1 MNKILKYGL
10 LGTAAVAAIAVAA
23 IAYVAVTLD
32 PNKYK
37 PQIIA
42 AVKESQQRTL
52 RLDGDIRLTFFPSL
66 GADLGKVSLSEF
78 NSEKEF
84 VSVERVHVS
93 LALLPLLSRQAVV
106 DEVAIDGLKA
116 TLVKYRDGSSNID
129 DLAGGGE
136 AAQQQAAPA
145 GPPVSFDIYA
155 VRIENTELHYLD
167 EATGAAYSLRD
178 VNLRSGRI
186 ANGVPSDIE
195 FSAGIAAN
203 QPRINLTTALKA
215 RLTFDLEQNA
225 YRVSGLDLQAQ
236 GAVLDIT
243 DLVVQASGDASADLG
258 RQEYSADN
266 FKLSAS
272 GARGKDRFEAK
283 LDMPTVNLTSEEY
296 SSGKVV
302 LDARLDGAMG
312 NIVASLSLP
321 GMEGNAQGFRI
332 AALALAVEVKQPEQT
347 LKAKL
352 SSPLTGN
359 LEGRQFTLSDL
370 RLAVDATG
378 DQLPNRSVS
387 SEMRGSMAFDAS
399 KESVQASLS
408 GGLLQS
414 KVAAK
419 LTLNGYTKPVIRF
432 DVDIDQFDADQY
444 LPRDP
449 TQDSTQTENAAASAG
464 DKQKVA
470 AQQPEQPFDLSGLR
484 QLDLQG
490 GLRIGA
496 LKVANVKLA
505 QLRIGVKAHNGILDV
520 SPLAANLYQ
529 GGFTGSVSVN
539 AQQAT
544 PLFRINQNVS
554 NINIGALL
562 KDAAEL
568 DTVAGK
574 GSVSLSL
581 DARGNTVSA
590 LKKTVSGKLN
600 LSLANGAFKQD
611 GKTYTGEVKGD
622 ARIDGAKQSL
632 QADVSGRV
640 QQSRFIAKV
649 ALTDFDDPA
658 IRFDVDLDQ
667 LDVDQYL
674 PKQAPEGQQ
683 QAAAPEQPFDL
694 SALNRLNVQ
703 GGLRIAAFKVM
714 NLKLAQVR
722 LDMKAHKGLVTVD
735 PLSANLYQGSMN
747 GSLSVNAQA
756 TPRFTINERLSNVAI
771 APLVKDLMDL
781 EAVEGRGNVTL
792 DLDTQGNLVSALK
805 KGLNGDA
812 AVNLENGAIKGINL
826 TKLMQNAQNIGK
838 GATTQTLGVSD
849 DEKTEFSEFRA
860 SFKVKNGV
868 AHNEDLSVK
877 SSQLKI
883 TGSGDIDIGNESI
896 DYTARAMLQ
905 QTQGSDYL
913 MVPVQLSGPFTDVKF
928 KLDYT
933 KMLEDLAR
941 RKLEARA
948 QELKDKAVDDAKV
961 RLQKEL
967 EKGLKGLFK

>member
-10 LGTAAVAAIAVAA
+10 LGTAAVAGITVAA
-23 IAYVAVTLD
+23 VAYVAVTFD
-32 PNKYK
+32 PNDYK

-52 RLDGDIRLTFFPSL
+52 RLDGDIKLTFFPSL

-78 NSEKEF
+78 NSEKAF
-84 VSVERVHVS
+84 VSVESVHVS

-129 DLAGGGE
+129 DLAGGE
-136 AAQQQAAPA
+136 AAQQEAATA
-145 GPPVSFDIYA
+145 GPPVRFDIA
-155 VRIENTELHYLD
+155 SVRIENTELHYLD
-167 EATGAAYSLRD
+167 EATGAAYSLKD

-186 ANGVPSDIE
+186 ANGVPSNIE
-195 FSAGIAAN
+195 FSAGISAN
-203 QPRINLTTALKA
+203 QPKLDLATTLKA
-215 RLTFDLEQNA
+215 TLIFDLEKNA
-225 YRVSGLDLQAQ
+225 YRVSGLDLQAK
-236 GAVLDIT
+236 GAVLDIA

-258 RQEYSADN
+258 KQEFSAN
-266 FKLSAS
+266 KLKLSAT

-283 LDMPTVNLTSEEY
+283 LDMPAVSLSAEEY

-302 LDARLDGAMG
+302 LDAKLDGAMG

-321 GMEGNAQGFRI
+321 NMEGNAQAFRI
-332 AALALAVEVKQPEQT
+332 GALTLAVEVKQPEQT

-359 LEGRQFTLSDL
+359 LEGKQFKLSDL
-370 RLAVDATG
+370 KLAVDAAG
-378 DQLPNRSVS
+378 DQLPNKSVS
-387 SEMRGSMAFDAS
+387 SEMRGSMEFDAD
-399 KESVQASLS
+399 KESVQANLA

-419 LTLNGYTKPVIRF
+419 LSLNGFTTPVIRF
-432 DVDIDQFDADQY
+432 DVDMDQFDADQY
-444 LPRDP
+444 LPK
-449 TQDSTQTENAAASAG
+449 DSTKTADAATTAG
-464 DKQKVA
+464 DKQKAA

-484 QLDLQG
+484 QLDLEG
-490 GLRIGA
+490 ALRIGT

-505 QLRIGVKAHNGILDV
+505 QLRIGMKAHNGILDV
-520 SPLAANLYQ
+520 SPLSANLYQ

-544 PLFRINQNVS
+544 PVFKINQNVS

-562 KDAAEL
+562 KDAAGL

-590 LKKTVSGKLN
+590 LKKAVSGKLN

-611 GKTYTGEVKGD
+611 GKTYTGEVKGT

-640 QQSRFIAKV
+640 QQSKFIAKV

-658 IRFDVDLDQ
+658 IRFDVNLDQ

-674 PKQAPEGQQ
+674 PKQAQESKQQ
-683 QAAAPEQPFDL
+683 TPAPEEPFDL
-694 SALNRLNVQ
+694 SALNKLNVE
-703 GGLRIAAFKVM
+703 GGLRIGAFKVM

-722 LDMKAHKGLVTVD
+722 LDMKARKGLVTVD

-756 TPRFTINERLSNVAI
+756 TPRFTIKERLSNVAI

-781 EAVEGRGNVTL
+781 DAVEGKGNVTL

-860 SFKVKNGV
+860 TFKVKNGV
-868 AHNEDLSVK
+868 AHNDDLSVK
-877 SSQLKI
+877 SPQLKI

-896 DYTARAMLQ
+896 NYTARAMLQ
-905 QTQGSDYL
+905 QAQGSDYL

>member
-10 LGTAAVAAIAVAA
+10 LGTAAVAGIAVAA
-23 IAYVAVTLD
+23 VAYVAVTFD
-32 PNKYK
+32 PNDYK

-52 RLDGDIRLTFFPSL
+52 RLDGDIKLTFFPSL
-66 GADLGKVSLSEF
+66 GANLGKVSLSEF

-84 VSVERVHVS
+84 VSVESVHVS

-106 DEVAIDGLKA
+106 DEMAINGLKA
-116 TLVKYRDGSSNID
+116 SLVKYRDGSSNID
-129 DLAGGGE
+129 DLAGGE
-136 AAQQQAAPA
+136 AAQQEAAPA
-145 GPPVSFDIYA
+145 GPPVSFDIA
-155 VRIENTELHYLD
+155 SVRIENTELHYLD

-178 VNLRSGRI
+178 VNLKSGRI
-186 ANGVPSDIE
+186 ANGVPSNIE
-195 FSAGIAAN
+195 FSAGISAN
-203 QPRINLTTALKA
+203 QPKLDLATTLKA
-215 RLTFDLEQNA
+215 TLTFDLEKNA
-225 YRVSGLDLQAQ
+225 YRVSGLDLQAK
-236 GAVLDIT
+236 GAVQDIT

-258 RQEYSADN
+258 KQEFSAN
-266 FKLSAS
+266 KLKLSAT

-283 LDMPTVNLTSEEY
+283 LDMPAVNLGSEEY

-302 LDARLDGAMG
+302 LDAKLDGTMG
-312 NIVASLSLP
+312 NIIASLSLP
-321 GMEGNAQGFRI
+321 NMEGNAKAFRI
-332 AALALAVEVKQPEQT
+332 GALTLAVEVKQPGQT

-359 LEGRQFTLSDL
+359 LEGKQFKLSDL
-370 RLAVDATG
+370 KLVVDATG
-378 DQLPNRSVS
+378 DQLPNKSVS
-387 SEMRGSMAFDAS
+387 SEMRGSMEFDAG

-419 LTLNGYTKPVIRF
+419 LTLNGFTKPVIRF
-432 DVDIDQFDADQY
+432 DMDMDQFDADQY
-444 LPRDP
+444 LPKEAD
-449 TQDSTQTENAAASAG
+449 TATTSG
-464 DKQKVA
+464 DNRKGA
-470 AQQPEQPFDLSGLR
+470 TPQPEQPFDLSGLR
-484 QLDLQG
+484 QLDLEG

-505 QLRIGVKAHNGILDV
+505 QLRIEMKAHNGILDV
-520 SPLAANLYQ
+520 SPLSANLYQ

-539 AQQAT
+539 AQQAL
-544 PLFRINQNVS
+544 PVFRINQNVS

-562 KDAAEL
+562 KDAAGL
-568 DTVAGK
+568 DTLAGK
-574 GSVSLSL
+574 GSVSLNL

-590 LKKTVSGKLN
+590 LKKAVSGKLN

-611 GKTYTGEVKGD
+611 GKTYTGEVKGN

-640 QQSRFIAKV
+640 QQSKFTATV

-658 IRFDVDLDQ
+658 IRFDVDLDK

-674 PKQAPEGQQ
+674 PKQAQESKQ
-683 QAAAPEQPFDL
+683 QATAPEEPFDL
-694 SALNRLNVQ
+694 SALNKLNVE
-703 GGLRIAAFKVM
+703 GGLRIGAFKVM

-722 LDMKAHKGLVTVD
+722 LDMKARKGLVTVD

-756 TPRFTINERLSNVAI
+756 TPRFTIKERLSNVAI

-781 EAVEGRGNVTL
+781 DAVEGKGNVTL

-805 KGLNGDA
+805 KGLNGNA

-849 DEKTEFSEFRA
+849 NEKTEFSEFRA
-860 SFKVKNGV
+860 TFKVKNGV

-877 SSQLKI
+877 SPQLKI

-896 DYTARAMLQ
+896 NYTARAMLQ
-905 QTQGSDYL
+905 QAQGSDYL

>member
-1 MNKILKYGL
+1 MNKILKYAL
-10 LGTAAVAAIAVAA
+10 LGTAAVAGITVAA
-23 IAYVAVTLD
+23 VAYVAVTFD
-32 PNKYK
+32 PNDYK

-52 RLDGDIRLTFFPSL
+52 RLDGDIRLTLFPSL
-66 GADLGKVSLSEF
+66 GANLGKVSLSEF

-84 VSVERVHVS
+84 ISVESLHVS

-106 DEVAIDGLKA
+106 DEVAISGLKA

-129 DLAGGGE
+129 DLAGGE

-145 GPPVSFDIYA
+145 GPPVSFDIAA
-155 VRIENTELHYLD
+155 VRIENTELHYRD
-167 EATGAAYSLRD
+167 EATGAAYSLKD
-178 VNLRSGRI
+178 VNLKSGRI
-186 ANGVPSDIE
+186 ANGVPSNIE
-195 FSAGIAAN
+195 FSADISAN
-203 QPRINLTTALKA
+203 QPKLDLATALKA
-215 RLTFDLEQNA
+215 TLTFDLETNA
-225 YRVSGLDLQAQ
+225 YRVSGLDLQAR
-236 GAVLDIT
+236 GAVLDIA

-258 RQEYSADN
+258 KQEFSAN
-266 FKLSAS
+266 KLKLSAT
-272 GARGKDRFEAK
+272 GVKGKDRFEAK
-283 LDMPTVNLTSEEY
+283 LDMPAVILSSEEY

-302 LDARLDGAMG
+302 FDAKLDGAMG
-312 NIVASLSLP
+312 NIVASFSLP
-321 GMEGNAQGFRI
+321 GMEGNAQAFSIG
-332 AALALAVEVKQPEQT
+332 ALTLNVEVRQPEQT

-352 SSPLTGN
+352 TSPVTGN
-359 LEGRQFTLSDL
+359 IDGKKFELSDL
-370 RLAVDATG
+370 KLAVDATG
-378 DQLPNRSVS
+378 DQLPNKSVS
-387 SEMRGSMAFDAS
+387 SEMRGSIVFDAG
-399 KESVQASLS
+399 KESVQASLA

-419 LTLNGYTKPVIRF
+419 LAVNGFTTPVIRF

-444 LPRDP
+444 LPHDP
-449 TQDSTQTENAAASAG
+449 TKTGDAAVSAG

-470 AQQPEQPFDLSGLR
+470 AQQPEQPFDLSSLR
-484 QLDLQG
+484 QLDLEG

-505 QLRIGVKAHNGILDV
+505 QLRIGMKAHNGILDV
-520 SPLAANLYQ
+520 SPFSANLYQ

-539 AQQAT
+539 AQQAI
-544 PLFRINQNVS
+544 PLFKINQNVS

-562 KDAAEL
+562 KDAADL

-574 GSVSLSL
+574 GSVSLNL
-581 DARGNTVSA
+581 DSRGNTVSA
-590 LKKTVSGKLN
+590 LKKAVSGKLN
-600 LSLANGAFKQD
+600 LNLANGAYKQD
-611 GKTYTGEVKGD
+611 GKTYTGEVKGN

-632 QADVSGRV
+632 QADVSGKV
-640 QQSRFIAKV
+640 QQSRFTARV

-674 PKQAPEGQQ
+674 PKQEQENKQ
-683 QAAAPEQPFDL
+683 QAAAPEKPFDL
-694 SALNRLNVQ
+694 SALNKLNVQ
-703 GGLRIAAFKVM
+703 GGLRIGAFKVM

-781 EAVEGRGNVTL
+781 DAVEGRGNVML
-792 DLDTQGNLVSALK
+792 DLGTQGNLVSALK

-860 SFKVKNGV
+860 TFKVKNGV

-877 SSQLKI
+877 SPQLKI

-905 QTQGSDYL
+905 QAQGSDYL